1 MASSVNAIPLDV
13 RRAGRRMSSRW
24 PPIPVESSRTRGSGP
39 PWRCSISACSPHPA
53 AGVDEDRRIED
64 WIASHLDLALADRAG
79 PRIREPS
86 GISSSTGSP
95 CSGGPRAAGPL
106 RGGAE
111 TAFADWSRFRI
122 AYRRGITV
130 VRLIDLALVKER
142 DVRELTRDLIELI
155 EAGNHRLLLNFHGIE
170 RVASWVALAVD
181 EAFRRSKAADG
192 GELKICGLSDSL
204 AAVLEIAGMAPG
216 IERFP
221 DESAALDAPWPEP
234 STPAH
239 PARSTS
245 CSP

>member
-1 MASSVNAIPLDV
+1 MASSVNAIPLECGSEDEDV
-13 RRAGRRMSSRW
+13 LGVATDPGRKVKDAGVRSSLAMQDLGLLAV
-24 PPIPVESSRTRGSGP
+24 PQ
-39 PWRCSISACSPHPA
+39 
-53 AGVDEDRRIED
+53 AGVDEDRRIAD
-64 WIASHLDLALADRAG
+64 WIASQLDLALAEENAPHRRNVWNQLIDRLPAAAA
-79 PRIREPS
+79 
-86 GISSSTGSP
+86 
-95 CSGGPRAAGPL
+95 PRAAARR

-155 EAGNHRLLLNFHGIE
+155 EAGNHRLLLNFQGIE

-181 EAFRRSKAADG
+181 EAYRRAKAADG

-216 IERFP
+216 IERFTRTRP
-221 DESAALDAPWPEP
+221 RRSTPPWPEP
-234 STPAH
+234 STPRD
-239 PARSTS
+239 PRRSTS